1 MQDLIPLHNPEPP
14 VLFAAGGTQE
24 ICALIERE
32 ARALVPDITTQPG
45 RNAIA
50 SMAAKIARSKTYLDN
65 LGKLYVDELK
75 ELPKQVDAERRAM
88 RNRLD
93 ALKDEIRQPLTE
105 WEEAIERRQQRYR
118 EMLDG
123 IALQATELGGLSA
136 EELAVRLECVRN
148 VEAGDDW
155 EEYQQEAAATRDRA
169 IAILEHALIAAR
181 EHARFLAEREAANQA
196 QLAREREH
204 REQQIRQ
211 EAAASAR
218 AAALAEFAQ
227 RQPATPAP
235 ASPAPD
241 REDRALIHR
250 AILADLEDF
259 GIPSDTAKRL
269 IVAIARGEVFHLA
282 ITY

>member
-1 MQDLIPLHNPEPP
+1 MNDLIPLHNPEPP
-14 VLFAAGGTQE
+14 VLFAPGGTQA

-93 ALKDEIRQPLTE
+93 ELKDAIRQPLTE

-123 IALQATELGGLSA
+123 IALQATDLGGLSP
-136 EELAVRLECVRN
+136 EELAIRLECVRN
-148 VEAGDDW
+148 VEAGSDW
-155 EEYQQEAAATRDRA
+155 EEYQQEAATTRDRA
-169 IAILEHALIAAR
+169 IAILEHALVAAQN
-181 EHARFLAEREAANQA
+181 HARYLAEREAANQA
-196 QLAREREH
+196 QLAREQAY
-204 REQQIRQ
+204 REQQIRS

-235 ASPAPD
+235 ASPTPQQ
-241 REDRALIHR
+241 EDRALVHR
-250 AILADLEDF
+250 AILADLEDL
-259 GIPSDTAKRL
+259 GMATDLGKRL
-269 IVAIARGEVFHLA
+269 ITAVARGQIPHLA

>member
-14 VLFAAGGTQE
+14 VLFAAGGTRE

-50 SMAAKIARSKTYLDN
+50 SMAAKIARSKSYLDN

-136 EELAVRLECVRN
+136 EELSVRLECVRN

-155 EEYQQEAAATRDRA
+155 EEYQQEAATTRDRA
-169 IAILEHALIAAR
+169 IAILEHALEAALH
-181 EHARFLAEREAANQA
+181 HARFLAEREAANQA
-196 QLAREREH
+196 QLAREQAH

-227 RQPATPAP
+227 RQPATPTP
-235 ASPAPD
+235 ASPAPP

-259 GIPSDTAKRL
+259 NIPSDTAKRL
-269 IVAIARGEVFHLA
+269 IVAIGKGQIPHLA

>member
-14 VLFAAGGTQE
+14 VLFAAGGTRE

-93 ALKDEIRQPLTE
+93 ALKDEIRAPLTE
-105 WEEAIERRQQRYR
+105 WETAIEARQQRYR

-123 IALQATELGGLSA
+123 IALQATDLGGLSPKEIA
-136 EELAVRLECVRN
+136 IRLECVRN
-148 VEAGDDW
+148 IETGDDW
-155 EEYQQEAAATRDRA
+155 EEYQQEARATRERA
-169 IAILEHALIAAR
+169 IAILQHALEAALH
-181 EHARFLAEREAANQA
+181 HARFLAEREAANQA
-196 QLAREREH
+196 QLAREQAH
-204 REQQIRQ
+204 REQQIRI
-211 EAAASAR
+211 EAASAAR
-218 AAALAEFAQ
+218 AATLAEVAQ
-227 RQPATPAP
+227 RQPITPVPAGPAP
-235 ASPAPD
+235 L

-259 GIPSDTAKRL
+259 GIASDTARQL
-269 IVAIARGEVFHLA
+269 IIAIGKGQIPHLT